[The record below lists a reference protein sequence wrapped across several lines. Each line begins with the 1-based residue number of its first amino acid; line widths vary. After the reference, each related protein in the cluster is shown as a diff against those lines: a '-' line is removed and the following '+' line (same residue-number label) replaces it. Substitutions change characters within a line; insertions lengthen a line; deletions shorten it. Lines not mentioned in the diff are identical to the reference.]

1 MKKEEVIYELKNWTG
16 DNLHIDNDIGQLD
29 GYQKPWNYIV
39 TERESG
45 KSTLLWKKVY
55 NTFKRENRP
64 SLILRRYQNDIT
76 DMYIEDV
83 EKIINEFTEQDLHF
97 DFKKQDLKNGGQM
110 DLRLNGEVFCRIIA
124 LNSPVSKL
132 KSMKLDK
139 VKYIMFDEFIC
150 NKRIGERYLND
161 EPFRVKEIYNTYNRH
176 TVKFGLSPIKVY
188 MFGNPYSLYNPFFSD
203 KCVPTNK
210 LYPGAFVTDKDYCVW
225 CYQIKQELKEKILK
239 QNPLYQFDDAYK
251 KYAFDGRA
259 IQDAN
264 VRVEATQPRNFKLA
278 YVMKLK
284 GKCIG
289 IYRGMILTE
298 TDKLFYWCKVINESE
313 ISKRRD
319 IICFDFGDMA
329 NRTVLA
335 QNNGRKLYSYLKE
348 SIEHRWIAYASIE
361 ESWMMEEIYQEL

>member
-1 MKKEEVIYELKNWTG
+1 MELKEWKG
-16 DNLHIDNDIGQLD
+16 DALHIDSDVGKLD
-29 GYQKPWNYIV
+29 GYGKTNNYIV

-55 NTFKRENRP
+55 NSFKRENRP

-83 EKIINEFTEQDLHF
+83 EKIINEFTEQELHF
-97 DFKKQDLKNGGQM
+97 DFRKKDLQSGGQM
-110 DLRLNGEVFCRIIA
+110 DLKLNGEIFCRIIA

-203 KCVPTNK
+203 KLIPTNK
-210 LYPGAFVTDKDYCVW
+210 LYPGALLADKDYCVW
-225 CYQIKQELKEKILK
+225 CYQIKPELKEKILK

-259 IQDAN
+259 IQDTN
-264 VRVEATQPRNFKLA
+264 IRVEQQQPKNFKLE
-278 YVMKLK
+278 YIFKIH
-284 GKCIG
+284 GKHIG
-289 IYRGMILTE
+289 IFHGYIFE
-298 TDKLFYWCKVINESE
+298 PEILFYWCKLLEPSE
-313 ISKRRD
+313 FSTKRN
-319 IICFDFGDMA
+319 IFCFDFGDMA
-329 NRTVLA
+329 NRTILMS
-335 QNNGRKLYSYLKE
+335 NNGKKLYQSFKE
-348 SIEHRWIAYASIE
+348 CIERRYVAFASIE
-361 ESWMMEEIYQEL
+361 ESWLIEEIYQEL